1 LATKAKFWKEAT
13 PEMWAVPWAEIR
25 AVMTVA
31 GWTLREKDRMRTARW
46 QQTPEGKAKGN
57 AQQQARR
64 QAQQQEKEKDF
75 QQAVAGKNMNIFLK
89 VDENGVKLATKAKFW
104 KEATPE
110 MWAVPWED
118 IRKAMTAAGW
128 TLREKDKMR
137 TARWQ
142 QTPKGKA
149 RMVVHNNSPEGK
161 ARMVVHN
168 NSPKGRARRAVYKNS
183 PKGRA
188 TQAARHRERYAT
200 DPEYATRHKSRTA
213 LDNIYKVAKK
223 SGLYT
228 PAQLAK
234 LDKRTHELL
243 GCSSKE
249 LMQHF
254 EKQFKLGMNHF
265 NRGMHNPNDHMT
277 NPTWQDDHSFPIKI
291 MFQNKHILGL
301 EQFVIGYKNHTPRDA
316 RFNNVKK
323 DHIILELIHPDCPGY
338 PFTDGLIGVE
348 RIFKTVDEFL
358 LFKGYI
364 NRDEF
369 PFLK

>member
-1 LATKAKFWKEAT
+1 
-13 PEMWAVPWAEIR
+13 MW
-25 AVMTVA
+25 
-31 GWTLREKDRMRTARW
+31 
-46 QQTPEGKAKGN
+46 Q
-57 AQQQARR
+57 
-64 QAQQQEKEKDF
+64 
-75 QQAVAGKNMNIFLK
+75 
-89 VDENGVKLATKAKFW
+89 
-104 KEATPE
+104 
-110 MWAVPWED
+110 VPWED

-128 TLREKDKMR
+128 TQKEKDMAWR
-137 TARWQ
+137 ARSR
-142 QTPKGKA
+142 QT
-149 RMVVHNNSPEGK
+149 PEGK
-161 ARMVVHN
+161 AKVAAYN
-168 NSPKGRARRAVYKNS
+168 QTPKAKAKIAAYKNS
-183 PKGRA
+183 PKGKAKIAAYQISPKGKMINAVAQATFQKSSKGKTAKDKHRKSPKGRA
-188 TQAARHRERYAT
+188 TRSKRRKERMAT
-200 DPEYATRHKSRTA
+200 DPEYAAQHNSCTA
-213 LDNIYKVAKK
+213 LNKIYRVAKK

-254 EKQFKLGMNHF
+254 EKQFKPGMTHF
-265 NRGMHNPNDHMT
+265 NRGKYNRNDHTT
-277 NPTWQDDHSFPIKI
+277 NPTWQDDHAFPTAI

-301 EQFVIGYKNHTPRDA
+301 EEFVIGYKNHAPRDA
-316 RFNNVKK
+316 FFNKIKN